1 MAYLNCGRCGLEIK
15 VQAMLLRIE
24 NCPRCLARG
33 ASVAPMTLSSSGV
46 RRTAGWGA
54 STDDDVSDP
63 RGLAEPFALPLI
75 RADERRHVSHEDP
88 SALPSPID
96 GPFQGTGRTDARR
109 AATTRRA
116 DQAALAAAVRALRA
130 RDRSRHA

>member
-15 VQAMLLRIE
+15 VQATLLRIE

-54 STDDDVSDP
+54 GTDDVSDP
-63 RGLAEPFALPLI
+63 RGLAEPFALPLV
-75 RADERRHVSHEDP
+75 RADERRHVSDEDP
-88 SALPSPID
+88 SALPPPID
-96 GPFQGTGRTDARR
+96 GPFVGTGRTDARR
-109 AATTRRA
+109 AATRRRA